1 MNLGLK
7 DKRVVITAAGKGL
20 GKASALRFLEEGCK
34 VCIGSRTEAS
44 LRETAE
50 ELNAVSPGNIY
61 WQVCDLDDPSS
72 VDSFLRFAAQSLG
85 GIDILVNNCGG
96 PRAGYFEEFTEA
108 DWQSAFRQVLLS
120 AIQCTKFVLP
130 GMKEQRWGRI
140 INITSAS
147 TKQPIDNLILSTSF
161 RTGLHGLMKTIS
173 SQYGHL
179 NITCNNVAPGYI
191 LTDRLIH
198 LAQKRAETEKRTYG
212 EVLDDMAVDTALKRL
227 GRPEEIS
234 GTIAFLASEPAGYI
248 TGKTLVVDGGKNK
261 GLD

>member
-7 DKRVVITAAGKGL
+7 GKRVVITAAGKGL

-34 VCIGSRTEAS
+34 VCISSRTEAS
-44 LRETAE
+44 LRETAA
-50 ELNAVSPGNIY
+50 ELDAISPGNIF
-61 WQVCDLDDPSS
+61 WQTCDLDDPAQ
-72 VDSFLRFAAQSLG
+72 VESFLRFAVQTMG

-96 PRAGYFEEFTEA
+96 PKAGFFEEFTED
-108 DWQSAFRQVLLS
+108 DWQAAFRQVLLS

-130 GMKEQRWGRI
+130 GMKEQKWGRI

-191 LTDRLIH
+191 LTDRLIQ
-198 LAQKRAETEKRTYG
+198 LAQKKAETTKRSY
-212 EVLDDMAVDTALKRL
+212 EEMLDEMAADTSLKRL
-227 GRPEEIS
+227 GKPEEIS
-234 GTIAFLASEPAGYI
+234 ATIAFLASESAGYI
-248 TGKTLVVDGGKNK
+248 TGKTFVVDGGKNK